1 MKKSHQ
7 IFLRKLSL
15 LIAAIFMVTAVWAQ
29 QSISGT
35 VVDDG
40 GEPLPGVTVVIQGTL
55 SGTVTNIDGNFT
67 ITAPADGVLQFSFV
81 GMKSITESVNGRT
94 TIDII
99 MATDA
104 IGLEEIVAVGYGT
117 QKKIN
122 MTGSVTS
129 IQSEELVKA
138 PVSNVSEILNGRSP
152 GLFTKTPDAVPGA
165 DGTTLSIRGFGSPL
179 VIVDGVE
186 MSFNRLD
193 PNDIES
199 ISVLKDAAAAIYGS
213 RAGNGV
219 ILITTKR
226 GKIGKPTINYHGNVS
241 FQQPTRLPKW
251 VSSSQFAELMREGEF
266 NRELEYSFTEED
278 IQKYREGTDP
288 NYPNTDWYGALFT
301 NWAQMQQ
308 HNITL
313 RGGSEKVKYFISTG
327 LQDQASL
334 FASGDW
340 DFKRY
345 NARANIDAQI
355 TDDLSIQFD
364 MSYRMEIRD
373 EPTADLGGTWTDLR
387 TAQPIYPAKLPDP
400 MYGAY
405 SGFSQRS
412 PLAQMT
418 QDISGSRY
426 DERQYFDAKI
436 NLKYD
441 FKWVDGLSANAAFSY
456 RTYNE
461 YQKVLNRPFDVMGYD
476 YDTQVY
482 TYFGTNGNNTLN
494 ERFRKYQKLYP
505 SIRLDFAQTYG
516 DHDVNAFILGETID
530 TDYLQIQ
537 AGRRDLLSMD
547 IPYLFAGSSDN
558 ITNNG
563 FASETGRASLVG
575 RANYAY
581 KGKYLL
587 EATMRYDASH
597 RFPEDTRWGLFP
609 SVSAG
614 WRISEEAFMADV
626 SWLDNLKIRASLSQ
640 AGYDHWNRP
649 GGADENELDNFV
661 YLAGYTIR
669 EGTTNKYLVG
679 NSLGRIITTTG
690 LANADVTWLEM
701 TTYNVGFD
709 ATLWEGLLGIEFDA
723 FYRLRENI
731 FATPLESYPS
741 TFGATLPPQNINS
754 TDDRGFELTL
764 THRNKIGN
772 VTYTISP
779 NIALAREKYVKWE
792 EDIDVNDPDDVRI
805 HQREGNY
812 TNRWIGYVSDGM
824 FMSQEQIDKHP
835 IDQDQN
841 GNSSLRPGDL
851 IYKDISGPNQE
862 PDGIIDWRDQDEVGY
877 GTFPDLYFGM
887 NTNVQWKNFSLSALF
902 QGAGM
907 FNMNPSTAMKFSFSN
922 WTTPLDY
929 HYDYRAQL
937 SEDRSTIINPDE
949 AKLPPIDGTGAG
961 FTANNNK
968 TSDFY
973 LQNNT
978 YVRLKTLNLS
988 YNLPKEWMKTI
999 GFQNIQAYVAG
1010 TNLLTFSWMDIFN
1023 KSFDPE
1029 GGYNYPPVK
1038 TITVGLNITL

>member
-1 MKKSHQ
+1 MKQ
-7 IFLRKLSL
+7 TDQNLVRKLC
-15 LIAAIFMVTAVWAQ
+15 LIAVAIFMVSAVWAQ
-29 QSISGT
+29 QSITGT
-35 VVDDG
+35 VLDDSG
-40 GEPLPGVTVVIQGTL
+40 GSLPGVTVVIKGT
-55 SGTVTNIDGNFT
+55 STGAVTNIDGIYT
-67 ITAPADGVLQFSFV
+67 LDAPEDAVLLFSFV
-81 GMKSITESVNGRT
+81 GMRLLEEPVDGRT
-94 TIDII
+94 TINVT
-99 MATDA
+99 MHVDA
-104 IGLEEIVAVGYGT
+104 IGIEEVVAVGYGT
-117 QKKIN
+117 QKKVN
-122 MTGSVTS
+122 MTGSVVS
-129 IQSEELVKA
+129 IQSDELIKA
-138 PVSNVSEILNGRSP
+138 PVSNVTEILSGRSP

-165 DGTTLSIRGFGSPL
+165 DGTQLSIRGFGSPL

-186 MSFNRLD
+186 MSFSRLD

-199 ISVLKDAAAAIYGS
+199 ISVLKDAAAAIYGA

-219 ILITTKR
+219 ILVTTKR
-226 GKIGKPTINYHGNVS
+226 GKIGKPTVNYHGNVS

-278 IQKYREGTDP
+278 IQKYKDGTDP
-288 NYPNTDWYGALFT
+288 NYPNQDWYGALFT
-301 NWAQMQQ
+301 DWGKMQQ
-308 HNITL
+308 HNVTL
-313 RGGSEKVKYFISTG
+313 RGGSEKIKYFVSTG

-345 NARANIDAQI
+345 NARTNLDAEI
-355 TDDLSIQFD
+355 TDELSIQFD

-387 TAQPIYPAKLPDP
+387 TAQPIHPAHLPDP
-400 MYGAY
+400 QYGAY

-418 QDISGSRY
+418 TDLSGSRY

-436 NLKYD
+436 NVKYD

-461 YQKVLNRPFDVMGYD
+461 YRKTLNKPFDVMGYD
-476 YDTQVY
+476 YDTEEY

-505 SIRLDFAQTYG
+505 SIRLDFTQTYG
-516 DHDVNAFILGETID
+516 DHDVSAFVLGETID
-530 TDYLQIQ
+530 TDYLQID
-537 AGRRDLLSMD
+537 AGRRDLLSSD

-563 FASETGRASLVG
+563 SAKETGRASIVG

-581 KGKYLL
+581 KSKYLL

-614 WRISEEAFMADV
+614 WRISEESFMANV
-626 SWLDNLKIRASLSQ
+626 EWLDNLKLRASFSQ
-640 AGYDHWNRP
+640 AGYDYWDRS
-649 GGADENELDNFV
+649 GAPTENELDNFV

-690 LANADVTWLEM
+690 LANPDVTWLEM

-709 ATLWEGLLGIEFDA
+709 ATMWQGLLGIEFDA

-731 FATPLESYPS
+731 FATPIESYPS
-741 TFGATLPPQNINS
+741 TFGATLPPVNLNS
-754 TDDRGFELTL
+754 TDDRGFELSL

-772 VTYTISP
+772 VSYSISP
-779 NIALAREKYVKWE
+779 NISYAREKRVKWE
-792 EDIDVNDPDDVRI
+792 EDINLDDPDDVRI
-805 HQREGNY
+805 NQREGNY
-812 TNRWIGYVSDGM
+812 TNRWIGYLSDGM
-824 FMSQEQIDKHP
+824 FMSQEQIDNHP
-835 IDQDQN
+835 VDQDQN
-841 GNSSLRPGDL
+841 GNSSLRPGDI

-887 NTNVQWKNFSLSALF
+887 NTNVQWKNFSLTALF

-907 FNMNPSTAMKFSFSN
+907 FNMNPSNAMKYAFSN
-922 WTTPLDY
+922 WSTPLEY
-929 HYDYRAQL
+929 MYEYRAQL
-937 SEDRSTIINPDE
+937 SEDRSYIINPDKAE
-949 AKLPPIDGTGAG
+949 LPPIDGSGAG

-999 GFQNIQAYVAG
+999 GFKNIQAYVAG
-1010 TNLLTFSWMDIFN
+1010 TNLMTLSWMGIFN
-1023 KSFDPE
+1023 DSFDPE